1 MDFSPIYNRNGA
13 ISLFTHVGPVSIPGS
28 SSSNFPSKDD
38 PIPKPRNS
46 FAKTERG
53 YSIPGSD
60 PLRVFMTIPVQDSP
74 GPECQALTIH
84 PASARRPEICF
95 ANRVI
100 SISLPMTIISSR
112 SDANSRILLRN
123 DDCCWTL
130 RIRGSQRRFSFRF
143 SLFSSSVARFVS
155 ANSSRIFMVKRDARN
170 NKNAVATDAIAGRND
185 LIFRTTSDHTAA
197 NIRNPKEP
205 QTKTNAEKIILGCC
219 QNICTMNAKA
229 IISETKNKK
238 KQISAT
244 KG

>member
-1 MDFSPIYNRNGA
+1 
-13 ISLFTHVGPVSIPGS
+13 
-28 SSSNFPSKDD
+28 
-38 PIPKPRNS
+38 
-46 FAKTERG
+46 
-53 YSIPGSD
+53 
-60 PLRVFMTIPVQDSP
+60 MTIPVQDSP

-130 RIRGSQRRFSFRF
+130 RIRSQRRFSFRF

-155 ANSSRIFMVKRDARN
+155 GSSRIFMVKRDARN
-170 NKNAVATDAIAGRND
+170 HKNAVATDAIAGRND

-197 NIRNPKEP
+197 NIRNLKEP
-205 QTKTNAEKIILGCC
+205 QRKTNAEKIILGCC
-219 QNICTMNAKA
+219 QNMYD
-229 IISETKNKK
+229 ER
-238 KQISAT
+238 Q
-244 KG
+244 GDHQ